1 MPSGK
6 RSRQLRAAA
15 VAAPPP
21 VRSKGARRARR
32 QASPRV
38 LALGGGIAALVV
50 VGIVLAVALSG
61 GSKGLDT
68 STLPTS
74 GSLAN
79 ALPGAGE
86 VNALLK
92 GIPQSGLTL
101 GSPSAKVTLTEYIDL
116 QCPYC
121 QQFET
126 QVMPSIIPQYVRTG
140 KVRVV
145 ARPLAFI
152 GPDSVRGRKA
162 MIAAGDQGRAFNFAA
177 LLYDNQRTE
186 NTGWLNDGMIASAA
200 ESIPGLNPKQVFT
213 ARNSSAIAAQAA
225 QIDREGAAD
234 KITQT
239 PTLFVGTGG
248 SLGKQVNLRSP
259 LDKATLTRALDAAL
273 AS

>member
-21 VRSKGARRARR
+21 VRSKGTRARR

-38 LALGGGIAALVV
+38 LMIAGGVAALIV
-50 VGIVLAVALSG
+50 VGIVLAVTLSG
-61 GSKGLDT
+61 GGKSLNVA
-68 STLPTS
+68 TLPTS
-74 GSLAN
+74 GSLTN
-79 ALPGAGE
+79 ALPGAAD
-86 VNALLK
+86 VNTLFK

-121 QQFET
+121 QEFET
-126 QVMPSIIPQYVRTG
+126 QVMPGVVARYVRTG
-140 KVRVV
+140 KVKVV

-152 GPDSVRGRKA
+152 GPDSIGGRKA
-162 MIAAGDQGRAFNFAA
+162 MLAAAAQGKAFNFAE

-186 NTGWLNDGMIASAA
+186 NTGWLNDSMIASAA
-200 ESIPGLNPKQVFT
+200 ESIPGLDPKQVFT
-213 ARNSSAIAAQAA
+213 ARDSSTIAAQAA
-225 QIDREGAAD
+225 QLDKEGAAD
-234 KITQT
+234 KITGT

-248 SLGKQVNLRSP
+248 ALGSQVHLKSP
-259 LDKATLTRALDAAL
+259 TDAATLTKTLDTAL

>member
-21 VRSKGARRARR
+21 VRSKGAARGRR

-38 LALGGGIAALVV
+38 LMIAGGVAALVV
-50 VGIVLAVALSG
+50 VGVVLAVALGG
-61 GSKGLDT
+61 GSKGFDAG
-68 STLPTS
+68 TLPS
-74 GSLAN
+74 NGSLAN
-79 ALPGAGE
+79 ALPGAAD
-86 VNALLK
+86 VDALFK

-121 QQFET
+121 RQFET
-126 QVMPSIIPQYVRTG
+126 QVMPGVVTRYVRTG
-140 KVRVV
+140 KVKVV

-152 GPDSVRGRKA
+152 GPDSIRGRNA
-162 MIAAGDQGRAFNFAA
+162 MIAAGAQGKAFNFAE

-186 NTGWLNDGMIASAA
+186 NTGWLDDGMVASAA
-200 ESIPGLNPKQVFT
+200 ESVPGLDPKQVFA
-213 ARNSSAIAAQAA
+213 ARTSSAVAAQAA
-225 QIDREGAAD
+225 QIDKQGTAA
-234 KITQT
+234 KVHET

-248 SLGKQVNLRSP
+248 ALGNQVALKSP
-259 LDKATLTRALDAAL
+259 TDAATLTHALDAAL